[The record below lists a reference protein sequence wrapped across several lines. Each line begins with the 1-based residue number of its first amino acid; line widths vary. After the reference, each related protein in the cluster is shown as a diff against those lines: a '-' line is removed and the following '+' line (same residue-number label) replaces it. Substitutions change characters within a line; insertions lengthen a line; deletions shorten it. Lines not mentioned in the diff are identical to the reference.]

1 MKYYFFLSAL
11 CLLCNGKIEA
21 QGYATSSPSTPSQS
35 PTIMLPSTIDSS
47 LLGTSNYITPN
58 AKARVFTCDA
68 LLNRNWTYS
77 NAQMVLV
84 CGEAETA
91 CVRYGM
97 LQQTV
102 LKQQQ
107 EGITQG
113 DGFVMDALQSATE
126 VCRKEVQFK
135 LMGCAVSLQ
144 ALGSSNTSLLNQS
157 GFEPPS
163 ATPQSSMSPTPTPK
177 KK

>member
-1 MKYYFFLSAL
+1 MKYYFFLGAL
-11 CLLCNGKIEA
+11 CLFCNEKVAA
-21 QGYATSSPSTPSQS
+21 QGYTTPAPPTPSES
-35 PTIMLPSTIDSS
+35 PTIVLPSNMVSS
-47 LLGTSNYITPN
+47 LLATSNYITPN
-58 AKARVFTCDA
+58 ASGKRFTCDA

-97 LQQTV
+97 LQQTI
-102 LKQQQ
+102 LRQQQ
-107 EGITQG
+107 EGTAQG
-113 DGFVMDALQSATE
+113 EGFAMDALRSAAET
-126 VCRKEVQFK
+126 CRKEVQFK

-144 ALGSSNTSLLNQS
+144 ALNNANTSLLNQS
-157 GFEPPS
+157 GFEPPAS
-163 ATPQSSMSPTPTPK
+163 TPQSSVSPTPAPK